1 MAYLTYA
8 YCALTVAWLAYLLF
22 RSRKL
27 HVPGR
32 LGICRD
38 LAIGE
43 FIGVG
48 LFEAVLLGILIWTTT
63 QDEPGVWAL
72 QLSLMALITCFT
84 AALSVKAYN
93 SMAFDAE
100 GFVICGFFGD
110 PKRYSWADVTDCR
123 TIKTVMPRSN
133 QPCNMY
139 CLKLTGREIALY
151 DYTAGESAFIRE
163 LRRHKPMMN
172 IPVPGRK
179 GKACS

>member
-32 LGICRD
+32 LGVCRHVSVGESLICC
-38 LAIGE
+38 
-43 FIGVG
+43 
-48 LFEAVLLGILIWTTT
+48 LFVAALLGITIWTTT

-84 AALSVKAYN
+84 AALSVKAYH
-93 SMAFDAE
+93 SMAFNAE
-100 GFVICGFFGD
+100 GFVICGLFGE
-110 PKRYSWADVTDCR
+110 PKRYAWADVRDCR

-172 IPVPGRK
+172 IPVPGRARK
-179 GKACS
+179 